1 MIMEKKGVKVTK
13 QFNEPNEIIENLND
27 EETKQYFPKDNYN
40 VGSYIESK
48 IEENNEGVPMYTKV
62 THYVKPYET
71 QSVSTSDLNNIFD
84 EEINLSERKEY
95 DNVSSVTF
103 VIEDIDSQK
112 NIRKLL
118 EFLNL
123 NDGSENE
130 IVEEIPEEEVKKYF
144 DEDEIEDRNEII
156 FDFIKGD
163 KEDDRKV
170 KKVSKIK
177 EKNGEKKEKVEDNII

>member
-13 QFNEPNEIIENLND
+13 KFNEPNEIIENLND
-27 EETKQYFPKDNYN
+27 EDTKQYFPKDNYN

-62 THYVKPYET
+62 THYVKPDGTYET

-84 EEINLSERKEY
+84 EEINPSERKEY

-103 VIEDIDSQK
+103 VIEDIDVKK

-118 EFLNL
+118 EF
-123 NDGSENE
+123 
-130 IVEEIPEEEVKKYF
+130 
-144 DEDEIEDRNEII
+144 
-156 FDFIKGD
+156 
-163 KEDDRKV
+163 
-170 KKVSKIK
+170 
-177 EKNGEKKEKVEDNII
+177 